1 MIIHNR
7 GSVGLLWLSLL
18 ASYASAAEL
27 RGKIVRISD
36 GDTVTLLD
44 ADKVQ
49 HKVRLSGIDSPES
62 KQAFGNR
69 AKQHLGELI
78 HEKEVRIVWTSK
90 DRNGRIIGDVYLGE
104 RWINQEMIRD
114 GFAWHFKRYDKRQA
128 LADTEKEA
136 REAKRGLWADKEPVP
151 PWEWR
156 KSEAERRKAAKK

>member
-1 MIIHNR
+1 MPLPARVRSR
-7 GSVGLLWLSLL
+7 GGRVAGKTVG
-18 ASYASAAEL
+18 
-27 RGKIVRISD
+27 ITD

-49 HKVRLSGIDSPES
+49 HKIRLDGIDAPEA

-69 AKQHLGELI
+69 AKQTLSEKIGEA
-78 HEKEVRIVWTSK
+78 EVRIVWTSK

-104 RWINQEMIRD
+104 RWINQEMIHD
-114 GFAWHFKRYDKRQA
+114 GFARHFKRYDNRQS
-128 LADTEKEA
+128 LADAEKES

-156 KSEAERRKAAKK
+156 KSEAERRKAAKAAKNAA